1 MLSNPEPFTSATKAL
16 FESQIAAFNT
26 LGGKTIKS
34 VEKAIALNMTAAKE
48 YAEESNVAAQ
58 RLFSAKDPQTFFELA
73 SAQAKSASEQ
83 MTSYNRDLSKI
94 ASDFRAECSK
104 AAEAQFADTRSKIFA
119 LVDDATKSTPAGSE
133 PMVAM
138 LKLAI
143 DAASAG
149 YEQLTTATKQAVET
163 VEAQT
168 VKATQQF
175 SPIAEKT
182 AHKTTH
188 ITSKK

>member
-26 LGGKTIKS
+26 LGDKTIKG
-34 VEKAIALNMTAAKE
+34 VEKAIALNMAAAKE

-73 SAQAKSASEQ
+73 STQAKSASEK
-83 MTSYNRDLSKI
+83 MTSYSRDLTNI
-94 ASDFRAECSK
+94 AADLRVEFSK
-104 AAEAQFADTRSKIFA
+104 AAEAQFADTRSKITT
-119 LVDDATKSTPAGSE
+119 LVDDATKNTPAGSE

-143 DAASAG
+143 DTANAS

-163 VEAQT
+163 VEAQA
-168 VKATQQF
+168 VKATEQF
-175 SPIAEKT
+175 SQTTEKT